1 MEKLILL
8 TVVSILIGFNV
19 QGQETFKISPEK
31 STIEWLGEKVTGAH
45 SGYINLQSA
54 FFLFEDEKFVGG
66 EFNIDMN
73 SIKCTDIENRTY
85 ASKLEEHLKDPD
97 FFNSSKYP
105 TSNFKIS
112 NIIFDGTS
120 YMITGNITIKEI
132 TQEITFPAKFEND
145 GDIFHANATL
155 KIDRTKHDIKYGS
168 GSFFDDLGDRMI
180 YDEFTLKIN
189 LQGSKAKD

>member
-1 MEKLILL
+1 MKKLILL
-8 TVVSILIGFNV
+8 TFVSILIEFNI

-45 SGYINLQSA
+45 SGYINLQSG
-54 FFLFEDEKFVGG
+54 FFFFEDEKFVGG

-120 YMITGNITIKEI
+120 YMITGNMTIKEI

-180 YDEFTLKIN
+180 YDEFTLKIH

>member
-1 MEKLILL
+1 MKKLILL
-8 TVVSILIGFNV
+8 TVVSILIRFNV

-54 FFLFEDEKFVGG
+54 FFLIEDEKFVGG
-66 EFNIDMN
+66 EFIIDMN

-97 FFNSSKYP
+97 FFNSSEYP

-132 TQEITFPAKFEND
+132 TQQITFPAKFEND

-168 GSFFDDLGDRMI
+168 GSFFDDLGNRMI
-180 YDEFTLKIN
+180 YDEFTLKIH

>member
-1 MEKLILL
+1 MKKLILL
-8 TVVSILIGFNV
+8 TVVSILIGFKI
-19 QGQETFKISPEK
+19 QGQETYQISPEN
-31 STIEWLGEKVTGAH
+31 STVEWVGEKVSGTH
-45 SGYINLQSA
+45 TGYINLQNA
-54 FFLFEDEKFVGG
+54 FFLFEEEKFVGG

-73 SIKCTDIENRTY
+73 SIKCTDIENPRY
-85 ASKLEEHLKDPD
+85 AAKLEEHLKDSD

-105 TSNFKIS
+105 TSNFKIT

-120 YMITGNITIKEI
+120 YMITGNMTIKEI
-132 TQEITFPAKFEND
+132 SQEITFPAKFEND

-168 GSFFDDLGDRMI
+168 GSFFDDLGNRMI
-180 YDEFTLKIN
+180 YDEFTLKIH

>member
-1 MEKLILL
+1 MKKLILL
-8 TVVSILIGFNV
+8 TFVSILIGFNI
-19 QGQETFKISPEK
+19 QGQETYKISPEN
-31 STIEWLGEKVTGAH
+31 STIEWVGEKVSGAH
-45 SGYINLQSA
+45 SGYINLQNA
-54 FFLFEDEKFVGG
+54 FFLFEEKKIVGG

-73 SIKCTDIENRTY
+73 SIKCTDIENPAY
-85 ASKLEEHLKDPD
+85 AAKLEEHLKDPD

-105 TSNFKIS
+105 TSNFKIT

-132 TQEITFPAKFEND
+132 SQEITFPAKFEND
-145 GDIFHANATL
+145 GDLFHANATL

-180 YDEFTLKIN
+180 YDEFTLKIH
-189 LQGSKAKD
+189 LQGSKARN

>member
-1 MEKLILL
+1 MKKLILL
-8 TVVSILIGFNV
+8 TVVSILIRFNV

-54 FFLFEDEKFVGG
+54 FFLIEDEKFVGG
-66 EFNIDMN
+66 EFIIDMN

-132 TQEITFPAKFEND
+132 TQQITFPAKFEND

-168 GSFFDDLGDRMI
+168 GSFFDDLGNRMI
-180 YDEFTLKIN
+180 YDEFTLKIH

>member
-1 MEKLILL
+1 MKKLILL
-8 TVVSILIGFNV
+8 TVVSILIRFNV

-45 SGYINLQSA
+45 SGYINIQSA

-66 EFNIDMN
+66 EFIIDMN

-132 TQEITFPAKFEND
+132 SQEITFPAKFEND
-145 GDIFHANATL
+145 GDLFHANATL

-168 GSFFDDLGDRMI
+168 GSFFDDLGNRMI
-180 YDEFTLKIN
+180 YDEFTLKIH

>member
-1 MEKLILL
+1 MKKLILL
-8 TVVSILIGFNV
+8 TFVSILIEFNI
-19 QGQETFKISPEK
+19 QGQETFIISPEK

-54 FFLFEDEKFVGG
+54 FFFFEDEKFVGG

-180 YDEFTLKIN
+180 YDEFTLKVH

>member
-1 MEKLILL
+1 MKKLILL
-8 TVVSILIGFNV
+8 TFVSILIGFNIE
-19 QGQETFKISPEK
+19 GQETYKISPEN
-31 STIEWLGEKVTGAH
+31 STIEWVGEKVSGAH
-45 SGYINLQSA
+45 SGYINLQNA
-54 FFLFEDEKFVGG
+54 FFLFEEKKIVGG

-73 SIKCTDIENRTY
+73 SIKCTDIENPAY
-85 ASKLEEHLKDPD
+85 AAKLEEHLKDPD

-105 TSNFKIS
+105 TSNFKIT

-132 TQEITFPAKFEND
+132 SQEITFPAKFEND
-145 GDIFHANATL
+145 GDLFHANATL

-180 YDEFTLKIN
+180 YDEFTLKIH
-189 LQGSKAKD
+189 LQGSKARN

>member
-1 MEKLILL
+1 MKKLILL
-8 TVVSILIGFNV
+8 TFVSILIEFNI

-54 FFLFEDEKFVGG
+54 FFFFEDEKFVGG

-120 YMITGNITIKEI
+120 YMITGNMTIKEI

-180 YDEFTLKIN
+180 YDEFTLKIH

>member
-1 MEKLILL
+1 ML
-8 TVVSILIGFNV
+8 S
-19 QGQETFKISPEK
+19 
-31 STIEWLGEKVTGAH
+31 
-45 SGYINLQSA
+45 
-54 FFLFEDEKFVGG
+54 FFIEDEKFVGG
-66 EFNIDMN
+66 EFIIDMN

-132 TQEITFPAKFEND
+132 TQQITFPAKFEND
-145 GDIFHANATL
+145 EIYFANATL
-155 KIDRTKHDIKYGS
+155 KIDRTKHDINK
-168 GSFFDDLGDRMI
+168 DLVPSLMTWAL
-180 YDEFTLKIN
+180 E
-189 LQGSKAKD
+189 

>member
-1 MEKLILL
+1 MKKLILL
-8 TVVSILIGFNV
+8 TVVSILIRFNV

-54 FFLFEDEKFVGG
+54 FFLIEDEKFVGG
-66 EFNIDMN
+66 EFIIDMN

-97 FFNSSKYP
+97 FFNTSKYP

-120 YMITGNITIKEI
+120 YMITGNMTIKEI

-145 GDIFHANATL
+145 GDLFHANATL
-155 KIDRTKHDIKYGS
+155 KVDRTKHDIKYGS
-168 GSFFDDLGDRMI
+168 GSFFDELGDRMI
-180 YDEFTLKIN
+180 YDEFTLKIH
-189 LQGSKAKD
+189 LQGSKEKD

>member
-1 MEKLILL
+1 MKKLILL
-8 TVVSILIGFNV
+8 TVVSILIRFNV

-45 SGYINLQSA
+45 SGYINIQSA

-66 EFNIDMN
+66 EFIIDMN

-132 TQEITFPAKFEND
+132 SQEITFPAKFEND
-145 GDIFHANATL
+145 GDLFHANATL

-168 GSFFDDLGDRMI
+168 GSFFDDLGNRMI
-180 YDEFTLKIN
+180 YDEFTLKIH
-189 LQGSKAKD
+189 LQGSKAKN

>member
-1 MEKLILL
+1 MKKLILL
-8 TVVSILIGFNV
+8 TAVSILTGFNV
-19 QGQETFKISPEK
+19 QCQETFKISPEK

-45 SGYINLQSA
+45 SGYINLQNA
-54 FFLFEDEKFVGG
+54 FFIFEDEKFVGG

-85 ASKLEEHLKDPD
+85 ASKLEEHLKNPD
-97 FFNSSKYP
+97 FFNCSKYP

-180 YDEFTLKIN
+180 YDEFTLKIH

>member
-1 MEKLILL
+1 MKKLILL
-8 TVVSILIGFNV
+8 TIVSILIIFNTI
-19 QGQETFKISPEK
+19 GQEIYKVSPENSK
-31 STIEWLGEKVTGAH
+31 IEWIGEKITSAH
-45 SGYINLQSA
+45 SGYINLQDA
-54 FFLFEDEKFVGG
+54 FFIIEDEKFVGG

-73 SIKCTDIENRTY
+73 TIKCTDIENPIY
-85 ASKLEEHLKDPD
+85 AAKLEEHLKDPD

-105 TSNFKIS
+105 IANFKIT

-120 YMITGNITIKEI
+120 YMITGDITIKEI
-132 TQEITFPAKFEND
+132 SQEITFPAQFEND
-145 GDIFHANATL
+145 GDLFYANATL

-189 LQGSKAKD
+189 LQGSKAQY

>member
-1 MEKLILL
+1 MKKLILL
-8 TVVSILIGFNV
+8 TVVSILIRFNV

-54 FFLFEDEKFVGG
+54 FFFFEDEKFVGG

-105 TSNFKIS
+105 ISNFKIS

-120 YMITGNITIKEI
+120 YMITGNMTIKEI

-180 YDEFTLKIN
+180 YDEFTLKIH

>member
-54 FFLFEDEKFVGG
+54 FFLFEDKKFVGG

>member
-1 MEKLILL
+1 MKKLILL
-8 TVVSILIGFNV
+8 TVVSIFNGLNV
-19 QGQETFKISPEK
+19 LGQETFKISPEK

-105 TSNFKIS
+105 ISNFKIS

-180 YDEFTLKIN
+180 YDEFTLKIH
-189 LQGSKAKD
+189 LQGSKAKN

>member
-1 MEKLILL
+1 MKKLILL
-8 TVVSILIGFNV
+8 TVVSILIGFNI
-19 QGQETFKISPEK
+19 QGQETYKISPEN
-31 STIEWLGEKVTGAH
+31 STIEWIGEKVSGAH
-45 SGYINLQSA
+45 SGYINLQNA
-54 FFLFEDEKFVGG
+54 FFVFEEEKFVGG

-85 ASKLEEHLKDPD
+85 ASKLEEHLKDSD

-132 TQEITFPAKFEND
+132 SQEITFPAKFEND

-168 GSFFDDLGDRMI
+168 GSFFDDLGNRMI
-180 YDEFTLKIN
+180 YDEFTLKIH

>member
-1 MEKLILL
+1 MKKLILL
-8 TVVSILIGFNV
+8 TVVSILFGFYIK
-19 QGQETFKISPEK
+19 GQEIYDISPENSK
-31 STIEWLGEKVTGAH
+31 IEWIGEKVSGAH
-45 SGYINLQSA
+45 SGYINLKNA

-73 SIKCTDIENRTY
+73 TIKCTDIENPKY
-85 ASKLEEHLKDPD
+85 AAKLEEHLKDPD
-97 FFNSSKYP
+97 FFNTDKYP
-105 TSNFKIS
+105 ISNFKIT

-132 TQEITFPAKFEND
+132 SQEIVFPAKFENN
-145 GDIFHANATL
+145 GNIFHANSTI

-180 YDEFTLKIN
+180 YDEFTLKIH

>member
-1 MEKLILL
+1 MKKLILL
-8 TVVSILIGFNV
+8 TVVSILIRFNV

-45 SGYINLQSA
+45 SGFINLQSA
-54 FFLFEDEKFVGG
+54 FFLIEDEKFVGG
-66 EFNIDMN
+66 EFIIDMN

-132 TQEITFPAKFEND
+132 TQQITFPAKFEND

-168 GSFFDDLGDRMI
+168 GSFFDDLGNRMI
-180 YDEFTLKIN
+180 YDEFTLKIH

>member
-1 MEKLILL
+1 MKKLILL
-8 TVVSILIGFNV
+8 TFVSILIEFDI

-54 FFLFEDEKFVGG
+54 FFFFEDEKFVGG

-120 YMITGNITIKEI
+120 YMITGNMTIKEI

-180 YDEFTLKIN
+180 YDEFTLKIH